1 MGFKLNQSGKFS
13 RSVTIEIAG
22 DNGKWERSTLTAT
35 FQQPTTEDL
44 DELKDLKPREVLE
57 RKLVG
62 VSDLLDDDGN
72 ALPFTPE
79 NKAALLSIPA
89 AVAALSRAFWEN
101 VVRASGK
108 N

>member
-1 MGFKLNQSGKFS
+1 MGFKLNQSGKFT
-13 RSVTIEIAG
+13 RAVTIEIAA
-22 DNGKWERSTLTAT
+22 DNGKWDKSTLTAT
-35 FQQPTTEDL
+35 FEQPSTEEL
-44 DELKDLKPREVLE
+44 DDLKDLKPREVLE

-62 VSDLLDDDGN
+62 VADLLDDAGN

-89 AVAALSRAFWEN
+89 AVAALSRAYWEGI
-101 VVRASGK
+101 VRSPAK